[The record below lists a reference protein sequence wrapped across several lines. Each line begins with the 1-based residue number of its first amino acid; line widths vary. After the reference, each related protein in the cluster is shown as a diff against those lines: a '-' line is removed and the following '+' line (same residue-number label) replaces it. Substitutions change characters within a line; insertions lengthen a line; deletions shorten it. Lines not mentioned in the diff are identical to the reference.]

1 MPISFHHS
9 IANRELMANAIRAL
23 SMDAVQLAN
32 SGHPGAPMG
41 MAEMA
46 TVLWSGSLKHN
57 PANPKWFDRDRFVLS
72 NGHASM
78 LLYSVLHLTGYDLS
92 IDDLKQFRKLHSKTP
107 GHPEHGITPGVET
120 TTGPLGQGI
129 ATAVGMAL
137 AEKLMGREFNEASHK
152 IVDHKTYVFM
162 GDGCL
167 MEGLSQEAISL
178 AGVLNLSKLI
188 VFWDDNRISID
199 GDVEGWFTDDT
210 GMRFNASGWNVIR
223 NVDGHDADALH
234 AAVLEAIANADDD
247 HGPTLICCL
256 TQIGKGSPNKA
267 GTADVHGAAL
277 GTTEIAETRSA
288 LDWPHAPF
296 EIPKSIYALW
306 SARESG
312 ASSDAAWNERFRSY
326 TIQFPA
332 KANEF
337 TRRMRGEAPV
347 DFGSH
352 LPKLIAEAEAQI
364 TPVAS
369 RKASQQSIE
378 RLAKLLPELLGGSAD
393 LTGSNLTDWS
403 DCKSVG
409 AYDGGNYIHWGV
421 REFGMAAAM
430 NGMALHGGYKVF
442 GGTFLV
448 FSDYCRNA
456 IRLAALMKLPV
467 TYVFTHDSIGL
478 GEDGPTHQPVEHVAS
493 LRLIPNIHVWR
504 PADAVETQTAWNAA
518 VTRDDGPSV
527 LALSRQNLPPVTLG
541 HGALGD
547 IARGG
552 YILRNVRDPQV
563 VLVATGSEVHLA
575 VEAAELL
582 EKSGIATRV
591 VSLPCTNLFDIQ
603 TVEYQD
609 AVIPHDIP
617 AVAIEAGHVDGLRK
631 YVGRRGIVIGMTTF
645 GESAPAKDLYA
656 HFGIA
661 TNNIVESAST
671 LVRRSC

>member
-1 MPISFHHS
+1 M
-9 IANRELMANAIRAL
+9 
-23 SMDAVQLAN
+23 
-32 SGHPGAPMG
+32 
-41 MAEMA
+41 
-46 TVLWSGSLKHN
+46 
-57 PANPKWFDRDRFVLS
+57 
-72 NGHASM
+72 
-78 LLYSVLHLTGYDLS
+78 
-92 IDDLKQFRKLHSKTP
+92 
-107 GHPEHGITPGVET
+107 
-120 TTGPLGQGI
+120 
-129 ATAVGMAL
+129 
-137 AEKLMGREFNEASHK
+137 
-152 IVDHKTYVFM
+152 
-162 GDGCL
+162 
-167 MEGLSQEAISL
+167 
-178 AGVLNLSKLI
+178 
-188 VFWDDNRISID
+188 
-199 GDVEGWFTDDT
+199 
-210 GMRFNASGWNVIR
+210 
-223 NVDGHDADALH
+223 
-234 AAVLEAIANADDD
+234 
-247 HGPTLICCL
+247 
-256 TQIGKGSPNKA
+256 
-267 GTADVHGAAL
+267 
-277 GTTEIAETRSA
+277 
-288 LDWPHAPF
+288 
-296 EIPKSIYALW
+296 
-306 SARESG
+306 
-312 ASSDAAWNERFRSY
+312 
-326 TIQFPA
+326 
-332 KANEF
+332 
-337 TRRMRGEAPV
+337 
-347 DFGSH
+347 
-352 LPKLIAEAEAQI
+352 
-364 TPVAS
+364 
-369 RKASQQSIE
+369 
-378 RLAKLLPELLGGSAD
+378 
-393 LTGSNLTDWS
+393 
-403 DCKSVG
+403 G